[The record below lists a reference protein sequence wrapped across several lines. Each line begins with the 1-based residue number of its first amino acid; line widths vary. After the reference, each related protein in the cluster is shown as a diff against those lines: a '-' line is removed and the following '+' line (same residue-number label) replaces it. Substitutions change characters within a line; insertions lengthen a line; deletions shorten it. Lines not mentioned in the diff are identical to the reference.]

1 MDELAQLLVLILLI
15 VLAVVAITQGPAG
28 LKQWWKSKF
37 LGHTP

>member
-15 VLAVVAITQGPAG
+15 VLATVAITQGPAG
-28 LKQWWKSKF
+28 LKQWWNSKF